1 MTDKKNSPMVPI
13 SEFVGTRQSD
23 LFKSLKQPRF
33 TGELI
38 FKSSPQEE
46 WIFYLYLGRILYAT
60 GGNHPVRRWIRNI
73 KQYKPQI
80 IDKIY
85 DLQEKIKDKNRF
97 KECWEYEI
105 LALFLEKQQID
116 LQEIKIIISSII
128 VEILFD
134 LTQTREVTFE
144 LKNINSLSKQLVL
157 IDSEQIIAEAWQ
169 DWQGWQNAKLAS
181 YSPNKAPIIKESMEL
196 QKRTS
201 PQTFENMSKLFNGKN
216 TLRDIAIQL
225 KQDLIQITRLMI
237 PYVQSG
243 LIELIEI
250 DDLYLVL
257 SELNPKKKIV
267 NSQIFNP
274 PSANSPSTNFP
285 STNSPLLIVYIN
297 ESLLMSAKMKQI
309 FTKVGHD
316 FLSFNDSDLAVASIL
331 AQKPDFIFVDSKMHD
346 INGYKVVA
354 ELRRITDFKEIPIV
368 LITENENLGLMDKL
382 QIKLSGCSDIM
393 AKPIRSKKV
402 LAMISKH
409 IQSSGMENEQ

>member
-1 MTDKKNSPMVPI
+1 M
-13 SEFVGTRQSD
+13 
-23 LFKSLKQPRF
+23 
-33 TGELI
+33 
-38 FKSSPQEE
+38 
-46 WIFYLYLGRILYAT
+46 
-60 GGNHPVRRWIRNI
+60 RRWIRNI

-257 SELNPKKKIV
+257 SELNPKEK
-267 NSQIFNP
+267 NS
-274 PSANSPSTNFP
+274 
-285 STNSPLLIVYIN
+285 
-297 ESLLMSAKMKQI
+297 
-309 FTKVGHD
+309 
-316 FLSFNDSDLAVASIL
+316 
-331 AQKPDFIFVDSKMHD
+331 
-346 INGYKVVA
+346 
-354 ELRRITDFKEIPIV
+354 
-368 LITENENLGLMDKL
+368 
-382 QIKLSGCSDIM
+382 
-393 AKPIRSKKV
+393 
-402 LAMISKH
+402 
-409 IQSSGMENEQ
+409 